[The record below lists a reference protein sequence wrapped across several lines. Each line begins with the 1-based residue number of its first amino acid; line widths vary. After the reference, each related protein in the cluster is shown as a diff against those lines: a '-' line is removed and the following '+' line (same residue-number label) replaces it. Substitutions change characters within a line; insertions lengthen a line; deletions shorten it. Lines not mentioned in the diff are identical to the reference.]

1 MTTEQ
6 KELRYWLT
14 TLIQNGPK
22 TTGELTN
29 LLQTIRR
36 NGKSCLP
43 PVTDEMVVT
52 ELKLLKVEGR
62 LAEPKPNKWERR
74 ESKQALFGRV

>member
-1 MTTEQ
+1 MTPEQ

-14 TLIQNGPK
+14 TLIQNGTK
-22 TTGELTN
+22 TTGELTE

-43 PVTDEMVVT
+43 PVTEEMVVT
-52 ELKLLKVEGR
+52 ELKLLKVEGQ
-62 LAEPKPNKWERR
+62 LAEPEPDKWERR
-74 ESKQALFGRV
+74 ESEQALFGRV